1 MNPELVGIRWPL
13 VRAVVAK
20 DLAVLRRSR
29 MLLSTITLVPLLLVV
44 VLPAVGL
51 LLPTLL
57 GPQELAKQF
66 SEMPRAVK
74 AMFAGHPPAEIWVL
88 YASQYMFAPFFL
100 MVPLMASTGVAADSV
115 AGERERKTLE
125 ALLFTP
131 LTDLELFLAKLLG
144 AWATAMA
151 VTLAAFVAYTVT
163 VTAAAWPI
171 MGRLFFP
178 TPAWL
183 LLILLV
189 VPGASALGLGVVVLI
204 SARVSTAYE
213 AFQTGGMVVVP
224 VVLLIFGQ
232 VSGVVLLGPMIVV
245 LLGVVVWAVALV
257 LLRLGFS
264 RFTRPQLLN
273 RV

>member
-1 MNPELVGIRWPL
+1 MTPGVRGIRWPL

-29 MLLSTITLVPLLLVV
+29 MMLSTIILVPLLLVV

-51 LLPTLL
+51 LIPTLVAPHELTRQL
-57 GPQELAKQF
+57 GQ
-66 SEMPRAVK
+66 MPRAVR
-74 AMFAGHPPAEIWVL
+74 ALFPGSSPAQLWVS
-88 YASQYMFAPFFL
+88 YAALYMFAPFFL

-131 LTDLELFLAKLLG
+131 LTDLELFVAKLLG
-144 AWATAMA
+144 AWGTAMA
-151 VTLAAFVAYTVT
+151 VTLASFLLYAITVNL
-163 VTAAAWPI
+163 AAWPV

-178 TPAWL
+178 TAAWL

-189 VPGASALGLGVVVLI
+189 VPAAAALGLGVIVLI
-204 SARVSTAYE
+204 SARVATAYE
-213 AFQTGGMVVVP
+213 AFQMGGMVVVP
-224 VVLLIFGQ
+224 VILLVFGQ
-232 VSGVVLLGPMIVV
+232 VSGVVLLGPLVV
-245 LLGVVVWAVALV
+245 VALGVVVWAAALLV
-257 LLRLGFS
+257 LRAGYA
-264 RFTRPQLLN
+264 RFTRPKLLN